1 MRKETPPLPQVA
13 PAAADEAIVLLP
25 PQPVASC
32 RLLRREMCW
41 KMCLTRKRP
50 EPGDGGKYSSSPVPT

>member
-25 PQPVASC
+25 MPPPPVASC
-32 RLLRREMCW
+32 RLTRHEMMCW
-41 KMCLTRKRP
+41 KMCLTRKRL
-50 EPGDGGKYSSSPVPT
+50 ELGDGGK